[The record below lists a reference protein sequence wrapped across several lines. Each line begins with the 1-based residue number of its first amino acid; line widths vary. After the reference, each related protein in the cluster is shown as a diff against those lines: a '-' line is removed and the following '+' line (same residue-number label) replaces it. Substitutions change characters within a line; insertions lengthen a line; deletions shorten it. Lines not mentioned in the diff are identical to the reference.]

1 VSHEHERLSAYL
13 DGELPA
19 GERAEVEAH
28 LATCAACAARLAS
41 LAAVDAAFAS
51 LPAEAPDGYFE
62 SLPSRVSTRL
72 REEPRRP
79 PRRLPVW
86 AWAAAAVL
94 VLSVVTPLTL
104 RRSGVPPTPAGAP
117 AIESRPARDEGSAGP
132 GPTPAAPAPAPA
144 PAAARAATTKAP
156 AAAAPAPPPV
166 RETADAPGNEPKL
179 KPAPEEARAQKAV
192 GPADLLGG
200 TRPAA
205 VPEEQAAVADRFRA
219 ATAESLAP
227 SGPAASVRA
236 YEAQAVENDEAAFRR
251 LQATRPR
258 SAAEWRALRDAWR
271 HFAAS
276 RPGSPR
282 ADEARVRE
290 VEALYEA
297 WRAGGEAPDEEAFRS
312 AARDYLARPD
322 AAQRAR
328 VERLLP

>member
-1 VSHEHERLSAYL
+1 MSHEHERLSAYL
-13 DGELPA
+13 DGELPP

-28 LATCAACAARLAS
+28 LATCAACAERLSS

-62 SLPSRVSTRL
+62 SLPSRVSARL

-79 PRRLPVW
+79 ARRLPVW

-132 GPTPAAPAPAPA
+132 GPTPAAPAPPPA

-156 AAAAPAPPPV
+156 AVAAPAPPPV
-166 RETADAPGNEPKL
+166 RETADAPGAEPKL
-179 KPAPEEARAQKAV
+179 EPAPEEARTQEAV
-192 GPADLLGG
+192 APAALLGA
-200 TRPAA
+200 RPAA
-205 VPEEQAAVADRFRA
+205 EPEEQAAVTDRFRA
-219 ATAESLAP
+219 ATSESPAP
-227 SGPAASVRA
+227 SGAAASVSARQ
-236 YEAQAVENDEAAFRR
+236 AQAVETDEAAFRR
-251 LQATRPR
+251 LDATRPR
-258 SAAEWRALRDAWR
+258 TAAEWRALRDAWR
-271 HFAAS
+271 AFAAA
-276 RPGSPR
+276 RPGGPR

-290 VEALYEA
+290 VESLHQA
-297 WRAGGEAPDEEAFRS
+297 WRAGGEAADEAAFRT

-322 AAQRAR
+322 AAQRER